1 MKYVRRTIW
10 YIATRL
16 LVISLVL
23 GLIVLA
29 FYYAM
34 NFTNIQVV
42 LKDGMAQR
50 TKTIMLM
57 DTDNDQLSK
66 FFSATWLE
74 KDGPLNTALQ
84 GNSEYADYNIRGIDH
99 RLEMSFF
106 WVWPWDDTVR
116 VNITETVPRIDGR
129 VKGTRADSVIAAR
142 GENGVYPPAWKG
154 TRYRVTMSR
163 EGGQWKI
170 KGITTT
176 ETIDE

>member
-66 FFSATWLE
+66 FFSDTWL
-74 KDGPLNTALQ
+74 
-84 GNSEYADYNIRGIDH
+84 
-99 RLEMSFF
+99 
-106 WVWPWDDTVR
+106 
-116 VNITETVPRIDGR
+116 
-129 VKGTRADSVIAAR
+129 
-142 GENGVYPPAWKG
+142 
-154 TRYRVTMSR
+154 
-163 EGGQWKI
+163 
-170 KGITTT
+170 
-176 ETIDE
+176 